1 MENKT
6 FYALVLGALAVAA
19 AIGSVASVS
28 FASAQSPENVKAMKA
43 VRFEGA
49 PDFLTFNA
57 TIPEIKGSVDA
68 GKELLSLAQVDFTTA
83 AKTASEVGNGT
94 VISGQMAVEQD
105 YLVYSFDV
113 VSGGQERTLIIDAG
127 NGKVLHMTEARLSTY
142 GQSLATEASLAL
154 QATPQPL
161 ASPTWRS
168 SCSQRRKKSSR
179 EESCA
184 ALPLFNFFIFHII
197 SVIIP
202 TRWHTCLPRREDF

>member
-127 NGKVLHMTEARLSTY
+127 NGKVLHMTEARPVDVWAEL
-142 GQSLATEASLAL
+142 GHGGKFG
-154 QATPQPL
+154 L
-161 ASPTWRS
+161 ASYPAAFS
-168 SCSQRRKKSSR
+168 VANV
-179 EESCA
+179 EELVQPA
-184 ALPLFNFFIFHII
+184 
-197 SVIIP
+197 
-202 TRWHTCLPRREDF
+202 EEEEQ